1 MIPIPQYP
9 IYTATIDLLGGK
21 RVSYYLDENK
31 GWGLNLDELE
41 RSITQARKEGT
52 NVVAFVL
59 INPGNPTGQV
69 LRREEV
75 KVSMADS

>member
-21 RVSYYLDENK
+21 RVSYYLDEKK
-31 GWGLNLDELE
+31 GWGLNLEELE
-41 RSITQARKEGT
+41 RSIIQARKEGT

-69 LRREEV
+69 LRKEQV
-75 KVSMADS
+75 MASDTT

>member
-21 RVSYYLDENK
+21 RVSYFLDEAK

-41 RSITQARKEGT
+41 RSITQARQEGT
-52 NVVAFVL
+52 NVVALVL

-69 LRREEV
+69 LKREQV
-75 KVSMADS
+75 KVSGKE

>member
-21 RVSYYLDENK
+21 RVSYFLDEKK

-41 RSITQARKEGT
+41 RSITQARNDGIH
-52 NVVAFVL
+52 VVAFVL

-69 LRREEV
+69 LSRDQV
-75 KVSMADS
+75 KVSR